1 MVSYP
6 TSSSASGIWQLGDIS
21 LFIQDDA
28 WPDATFERA
37 VFGGGAAP
45 GNSNIIDYIT
55 VSSLGNATD
64 FGDLTVALGSM
75 NSGEN
80 SSKTR
85 GIFGGGYNAGVGN
98 NNTVNFI
105 TFASTG
111 NATDFGDNIIAVRGG
126 SQLSSSTRGIN
137 GGGVAPGAPGAS
149 AEVLNVISFITIA
162 SAGNYADFG
171 DMAIHS
177 GQRAGFG
184 NATIGLFAGGYSIP
198 GGPGDL
204 RPSVNNID
212 NFTIATLGNASDFG
226 DLNNATRL
234 NAAFSSTIRG
244 IISQGGVSPAGTAL
258 NVIDFVT
265 IASAGNASDFGDLS
279 ANWSGFGGG
288 VDNNIRGVFAG
299 GQVGPASTNIL
310 EYVTIAT
317 TGNTADFGDLTII
330 RRGMSSASNNKA
342 SNR

>member
-1 MVSYP
+1 
-6 TSSSASGIWQLGDIS
+6 
-21 LFIQDDA
+21 
-28 WPDATFERA
+28 
-37 VFGGGAAP
+37 
-45 GNSNIIDYIT
+45 
-55 VSSLGNATD
+55 
-64 FGDLTVALGSM
+64 
-75 NSGEN
+75 
-80 SSKTR
+80 
-85 GIFGGGYNAGVGN
+85 
-98 NNTVNFI
+98 
-105 TFASTG
+105 
-111 NATDFGDNIIAVRGG
+111 
-126 SQLSSSTRGIN
+126 
-137 GGGVAPGAPGAS
+137 VAPGAPGAS

-212 NFTIATLGNASDFG
+212 NFTIATLGNATDFG
-226 DLNNATRL
+226 DLINATRL
-234 NAAFSSTIRG
+234 NAGFSSTTRG
-244 IISQGGVSPAGTAL
+244 VISQGAESPAGTAY
-258 NVIDFVT
+258 NVIQFVT

-279 ANWSGFGGG
+279 TNWSGFGGG

-310 EYVTIAT
+310 EFVTIAT
-317 TGNTADFGDLTII
+317 TGNTTDFGDLTIV

>member
-1 MVSYP
+1 
-6 TSSSASGIWQLGDIS
+6 
-21 LFIQDDA
+21 
-28 WPDATFERA
+28 
-37 VFGGGAAP
+37 
-45 GNSNIIDYIT
+45 
-55 VSSLGNATD
+55 LGNATD
-64 FGDLTVALGSM
+64 FGDLSIALTSM
-75 NSGEN
+75 TSGES

-85 GIFGGGYNAGVGN
+85 GLFGGGYNAGVGN

-162 SAGNYADFG
+162 SAGNYVDFG

-226 DLNNATRL
+226 DLINATRL
-234 NAAFSSTIRG
+234 NAGFSSTTRG
-244 IISQGGVSPAGTAL
+244 VISQGGASPAGTAY
-258 NVIDFVT
+258 NVIQFVT
-265 IASAGNASDFGDLS
+265 IASAGNAEDFGDLS
-279 ANWSGFGGG
+279 ASWGQSGGA

-299 GQVGPASTNIL
+299 GLVGPAVQNIL

-317 TGNTADFGDLTII
+317 TGNTADFGDLTVA

-342 SNR
+342 SNQ